1 MIKLNLRQLRIFY
14 SVSQEKSM
22 SATAEKLHITQPA
35 ISQTIANLEQDLNV
49 KLFERLNRRLV
60 LTNTGQI
67 LLDYST
73 RILNL
78 VEEAEQTINDIN
90 NLEQGTLR
98 IGASMTIGTYLL
110 PDIINKFHKQYPQ
123 LEIKFAIDNTEVI
136 EKMVLENEIDLG
148 LVEGPTP
155 NENIIREAF
164 FNDQLLLI
172 CAKNHPWAAKDKIT
186 AQNLK
191 NEPFIMR
198 EKGSGTREVI
208 ANTLAQHQLDYTI
221 YHTLNNIEAIKK
233 AVISNIGISILPK
246 ISIQQEL
253 DAKQLAIVN
262 IENINFKR
270 KFNFIYHRD
279 KYKSQLFSKFMKF
292 VKRNSK

>member
-1 MIKLNLRQLRIFY
+1 MNLRQLRIFH

-35 ISQTIANLEQDLNV
+35 ISQTIANLEQELEV

-60 LTNTGQI
+60 LTNTGQV

-78 VEEAEQTINDIN
+78 VEEAEQTIEDIN

-110 PDIINKFHKQYPQ
+110 PAIINKFHKQYPK
-123 LEIKFAIDNTEVI
+123 LKIKFVIDNTAVI

-155 NENIIREAF
+155 NNNIIREAF
-164 FNDQLLLI
+164 FDDHLLLI
-172 CAKNHPWAAKDKIT
+172 CAANHHWAKQEIIKPSALKD
-186 AQNLK
+186 
-191 NEPFIMR
+191 ERFIMR

-208 ANTLAQHQLDYTI
+208 ANTLAQYQLDYTI
-221 YHTLNNIEAIKK
+221 YHTLNNIDAIKK
-233 AVISNIGISILPK
+233 AVISNMGISILPK

-253 DAKQLAIVN
+253 ENKELAVVEMEGIQ
-262 IENINFKR
+262 FQR

-279 KYKSQLFSKFMKF
+279 KYKSQLFTKFMNY
-292 VKRNSK
+292 VKEKSK